1 MAGVL
6 IAVVVVVLVVAGIVL
21 ARRGAATAAG
31 KVEARLAA
39 HDVQRQAKAS
49 LDGSRG
55 VLALT
60 PSELVFVR
68 FVPDEERRW
77 PRATLGA
84 TTVDGKLTFRDG
96 EEEHTIAVDDAAA
109 WEAALRA

>member
-1 MAGVL
+1 MAGV
-6 IAVVVVVLVVAGIVL
+6 IVAVVVVLVVVGIVL
-21 ARRGAATAAG
+21 ARRGAASAAG

-39 HDVQRQAKAS
+39 RDVQRQAKAS

-60 PSELVFVR
+60 PAELVFVR
-68 FVPDEERRW
+68 FVPDEEVRW

-84 TTVDGKLTFRDG
+84 TVVDGKLAFKDG
-96 EEEHTIAVDDAAA
+96 EDEHTVAVDDAEG
-109 WEAALRA
+109 WGAALRT